1 MGARTNGAL
10 TGATTGAALGTAV
23 MPGVGTAV
31 GGLGGALMGAGI
43 GGMFSGDE
51 TVSGY
56 DGPKYDW
63 TNYNAAYGQQND
75 ARLQQQDIAE
85 MLRQRAAGQ
94 GPSVAQAQLEQ
105 STQANQAQQMA
116 LANSARGGAMQQAAA
131 RRQAIQQ
138 GAIAQQQAASQAAGL
153 RAQEMASAQSA
164 YAQNASAIRQGDQ
177 NVMQQEASNQS
188 SWANAQN
195 ASAQIN
201 AGIGTG
207 NADRSSKNNSS
218 LMAMGKSMLGG
229 LLSDRR
235 MKENVH
241 EADDDMRRFLDALQ
255 PYQFEYK
262 GQPGTHYG
270 VMAQDAE
277 RSPVG
282 DSFVEDGPGGVKT
295 LDPNQGFGAVLAAL
309 ANLNKRLEGVERN
322 G

>member
-1 MGARTNGAL
+1 MGATTNGAL

-31 GGLGGALMGAGI
+31 GGLGGAMLGAGI

-51 TVSGY
+51 KVRGADGY
-56 DGPKYDW
+56 HFDWSKYDDAW
-63 TNYNAAYGQQND
+63 QQQNQ
-75 ARLQQQDIAE
+75 ARLQQNQIAE
-85 MLRQRAAGQ
+85 MLRMRAEGQ
-94 GPSVAQAQLEQ
+94 GPSVAQSQLEQ
-105 STQANQAQQMA
+105 STQANQAQAMA
-116 LANSARGGAMQQAAA
+116 LANSARGGVMQQAAA

-138 GAIAQQQAASQAAGL
+138 GAIAQQQSASQAAGL
-153 RAQEMASAQSA
+153 RAQEMAAAQGA
-164 YAQNASAIRQGDQ
+164 YAQNASAMRQGDQ
-177 NVMQQEASNQS
+177 NAMASQVSAQGTMANASNATAQT
-188 SWANAQN
+188 NA
-195 ASAQIN
+195 AI
-201 AGIGTG
+201 AGG
-207 NADRSSKNNSS
+207 NAERAANKNSS
-218 LMAMGKSMLGG
+218 LMSMGKSMLGG

-241 EADDDMRRFLDALQ
+241 DADDDMRRFLDALR

-282 DSFVEDGPGGVKT
+282 DSFVENGPGGVKT